1 MDVAINTTNSV
12 ETKNTYEC
20 TRTRFH
26 FKFQVKIPDRNCP
39 AMTEN
44 GYYCTNQE
52 KQWRCMCRIL
62 ENHLNEECVLFS
74 KSLQEYRRENKARVT

>member
-44 GYYCTNQE
+44 GYYEQGE
-52 KQWRCMCRIL
+52 AVAM
-62 ENHLNEECVLFS
+62 HV
-74 KSLQEYRRENKARVT
+74 